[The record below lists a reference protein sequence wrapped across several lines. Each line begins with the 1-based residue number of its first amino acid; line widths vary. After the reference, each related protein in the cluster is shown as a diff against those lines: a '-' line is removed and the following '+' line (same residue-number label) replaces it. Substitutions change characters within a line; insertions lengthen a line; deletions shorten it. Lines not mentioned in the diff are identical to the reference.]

1 MKGLKLEAIN
11 LQTERSIVMK
21 RSKALVLGLAILALF
36 LGACG
41 QQGKT
46 AESKNKKVS
55 LAVSNQLSQEVWQ
68 DTARRLKEKEGIDL
82 EVKLISDWV
91 QPNMAVA
98 ENDIDLNVFQYI
110 PFLAEFNQPHNTDL
124 VPIGYSYIPPIGIY
138 TANPKIQS
146 VEDIPQNAKFT
157 IPDDPVNLDHSLL
170 EIERAGLI
178 KLRDTSGQK
187 TLDDI
192 AENPKNIQFILMKG
206 DGIARSLA
214 DADLMITGASGA
226 QDAGI
231 SQDQAIYVEDP
242 KTTPNI
248 YKVCIVSQRDRADDP
263 VLEKVVDEFQSQDT
277 ADFIKTVSN
286 GTYVPAWSD
295 HEQPIKDYD
304 AFVQSK
310 K

>member
-1 MKGLKLEAIN
+1 
-11 LQTERSIVMK
+11 MK
-21 RSKALVLGLAILALF
+21 RKKLLIWSLAILALF
-36 LGACG
+36 LAACG
-41 QQGKT
+41 QQGKP
-46 AESKNKKVS
+46 AESENKKVS

-68 DTARRLKEKEGIDL
+68 DTARRLKDKEGIDL
-82 EVKLISDWV
+82 EVKLIADWV

-110 PFLAEFNQPHNTDL
+110 PFLAEFNQSHKTDL
-124 VPIGYSYIPPIGIY
+124 IPIGYSYIPPIGIY
-138 TANPKIQS
+138 SSNPEVQS
-146 VEDIPQNAKFT
+146 VADVPQDAKFT

-178 KLRDTSGQK
+178 KLKDTPGQK

-231 SQDQAIYVEDP
+231 SQDQAIYIEDP

-263 VLEKVVDEFQSQDT
+263 LLKKVVDEFQSQET

-295 HEQPIKDYD
+295 HDQATKDYD
-304 AFVQSK
+304 DFVQSK